1 MFGTAF
7 HMKVSARLTGW
18 SRPLHAANKTF
29 HCAAERERQ
38 PNTRARTRRDRVC
51 QAEDADLQLSQGR
64 RHLQQ
69 LRQVLCFHSTVGD
82 GLIPLPREIARQKKK
97 KNRSKS
103 KRAASEQRT
112 VLYSK
117 QTGKMPDW
125 DNLIVRCIANDLIN
139 KRMMGNQHGL
149 GEEPPVWQPS
159 GYGGGLGGGGNRL
172 VCEHRGLHEA
182 KAWSTSRWRQGSVF
196 HWPTWAQLGYLSS

>member
-1 MFGTAF
+1 MFGTAL

-29 HCAAERERQ
+29 HCAAERERR
-38 PNTRARTRRDRVC
+38 PSTRARTRRDRVC

-69 LRQVLCFHSTVGD
+69 LRQELCFHSTVGD
-82 GLIPLPREIARQKKK
+82 GLIPPPREIARQKKK

-159 GYGGGLGGGGNRL
+159 GYGGGLGGGWVGGGEPTGVWTPRPSWSEGL
-172 VCEHRGLHEA
+172 EHL
-182 KAWSTSRWRQGSVF
+182 
-196 HWPTWAQLGYLSS
+196 